1 MGQLADVVKDPELED
16 VSEELSMLS
25 NLAQARL
32 DLFKSEI
39 ESSLKS
45 GKVTDDLT
53 VAITKL
59 IKKHEEYRVYTG
71 NATELPEK
79 ISNAVQEIIGGETA
93 EGITNIVSSLV
104 NVFLG
109 AEEGEE
115 TMERDYVVTVEYPAI
130 IRLDM
135 AFWSWKVKNEKLK
148 TKAQSIICFVVYK
161 SAVDVE
167 KLDFNAFLSV
177 YAPTLRATCIDKTT
191 NQLMDEDKLIRLLEE
206 AKKVYTLLKGDSKGS
221 LPMNSSIMKSILLK
235 D

>member
-1 MGQLADVVKDPELED
+1 MGQFADVVKDPDLTD

-25 NLAQARL
+25 SLAQAKL
-32 DLFKSEI
+32 DLFKTEI
-39 ESSLKS
+39 ESTLKS

-53 VAITKL
+53 VAVTKL

-71 NATELPEK
+71 NSSELTND
-79 ISNAVQEIIGGETA
+79 ISKAVQEIIGGETA
-93 EGITNIVSSLV
+93 EGVTSIVSSLV
-104 NVFLG
+104 NAFLG

-115 TMERDYVVTVEYPAI
+115 SMERDYIVTVEYPAI

-177 YAPTLRATCIDKTT
+177 YAPTLRATCIDKET
-191 NQLMDEDKLIRLLEE
+191 NQLKDETQLMRLLNE
-206 AKKVYTLLKGDSKGS
+206 AKEVYALLSGKSKDS
-221 LPMNSSIMKSILLK
+221 LPQNSSLMNFLVNK
-235 D
+235 

>member
-1 MGQLADVVKDPELED
+1 
-16 VSEELSMLS
+16 MLS
-25 NLAQARL
+25 NLAQAKL

-53 VAITKL
+53 VAVTKL

-71 NATELPEK
+71 NATELPQK
-79 ISNAVQEIIGGETA
+79 ISESVQKIIGGETA
-93 EGITNIVSSLV
+93 EGVTGIVSSLV
-104 NVFLG
+104 DVFLG

-115 TMERDYVVTVEYPAI
+115 RMERDYIVTVEYPAI

-135 AFWSWKVKNEKLK
+135 AFWSWKVKNKKLK
-148 TKAQSIICFVVYK
+148 EKAQSIICFVVYK

-177 YAPTLRATCIDKTT
+177 YAPTLRATCIDKNTH
-191 NQLMDEDKLIRLLEE
+191 
-206 AKKVYTLLKGDSKGS
+206 
-221 LPMNSSIMKSILLK
+221 LLK
-235 D
+235 DENQLTRLLNEAKEVYALLSGTSQNSLPQNSTILSGMLL